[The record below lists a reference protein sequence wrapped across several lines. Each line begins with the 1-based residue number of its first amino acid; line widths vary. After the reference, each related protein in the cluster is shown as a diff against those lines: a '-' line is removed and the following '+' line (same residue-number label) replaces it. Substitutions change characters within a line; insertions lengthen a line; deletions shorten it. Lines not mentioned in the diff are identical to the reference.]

1 MFSIPSLSKLLVLVA
16 IIAVVWFGFRLI
28 SRLDQARKQQAP
40 ARRPSGGG
48 RARQGVE
55 ETVQCP
61 VCSAYVAA
69 RGAGSCGRADC
80 PY

>member
-1 MFSIPSLSKLLVLVA
+1 MFSVPSLGKLLVLAA
-16 IIAVVWFGFRLI
+16 IIALVWFGFRLL
-28 SRLDQARKQQAP
+28 SRLEKARKEQAQV
-40 ARRPSGGG
+40 ARPS
-48 RARQGVE
+48 RKAAKPSVVE
-55 ETVQCP
+55 DTVKCP